1 MKRTA
6 FNTLWTRILIPVWL
20 LSATISSFAATCP
33 DQEFTRTINR
43 EFGTTANGMTAI
55 YNRYGKV
62 NIRTWG
68 ENKVKIDITIL
79 VNAADQRSADKVF
92 DRIKVNFT
100 HTSGY
105 VKAETVIEEQSGW
118 WVNDGN
124 DFKINYEVWMP
135 VGNQL
140 DLKNK
145 YGNSYIADLNGKLMA
160 EIKYGDLR
168 AETIRND
175 ADLYLGYGKAGI
187 IQVQNLYGQVGYG
200 ELSVGTC
207 NDLQMD
213 TKYSQIRCDR
223 ANAMRITSKYD
234 DLVVGTVD
242 DMRLQT
248 KYTDVKVQQA
258 RALFVTATYS
268 DVRLRQAME
277 VVDAN
282 LTYGNLKVELLN
294 KNFQSFNVVGK
305 YTDVYLLVEPG
316 ATFRLDAEGSYTGM
330 NYPKGVSI
338 QHHVED
344 GNKRHLEGYL
354 GSANAKGLVKVRMSY
369 GDWLLK

>member
-1 MKRTA
+1 MKGTA
-6 FNTLWTRILIPVWL
+6 FNVTWAWILISAFL
-20 LSATISSFAATCP
+20 LPNAAAALAPSCP

-43 EFGTTANGMTAI
+43 EYGTTANGMTAI

-62 NIRTWG
+62 NIRTWS

-79 VNAADQRSADKVF
+79 VNATDQRSADKVF

-100 HTSGY
+100 HTAGY

-118 WVNDGN
+118 WVSDGN
-124 DFKINYEVWMP
+124 DFKINYEIWMP

-175 ADLYLGYGKAGI
+175 ADLYLGYGKAGF
-187 IQVQNLYGQVGYG
+187 IQVQNLYGQIGYG
-200 ELSVGTC
+200 ELTVGAC

-234 DLVVGTVD
+234 DFEVGTVD

-248 KYTDVKVQQA
+248 KYTDVKVQRA
-258 RALFVTATYS
+258 RALFVTASYT
-268 DVRLRQAME
+268 DIRLKEAME

-282 LTYGNLKVELLN
+282 LTYGNLKVEFLS
-294 KNFQSFNVVGK
+294 KNFQTFNVVGK
-305 YTDVYLLVEPG
+305 YTDVYLMVEPG
-316 ATFRLDAEGSYTGM
+316 AAFRIDAEGSYTGM

-338 QHHVED
+338 QHHLED
-344 GNKRHLEGYL
+344 GSKRHLEGYL
-354 GSANAKGLVKVRMSY
+354 GSANAKSLVKVRMSY